1 MGRLDGKVGIIM
13 GGASPNMGGTV
24 AHLMAQEGA
33 KVFVNDIDASVVEE
47 TVAFLQSRG
56 FEAGGAVGDAGDE
69 AQVTEV
75 VGKAVDQFGTIDL
88 LYNNAGWHYF
98 ASVLNTEVEPW
109 NDQFRRNMTAAM
121 LTTKHVGKV
130 IADHGRGG
138 AIVHTAS
145 DAGHQGEAGS
155 PGYSGV
161 KAGLINFA
169 RAAAMDLAGHG
180 IRVNTVSP
188 TFNEHLLL
196 RGPVRNRRRE
206 GPFTWGSDEFLR
218 GIPLG
223 RFCSVNDIA
232 GAVVFLLSDEASFVT
247 AQDIRLDGGAL
258 ARYWPWQPGE
268 FSGVTT
274 EKFLSDWHPIRY
286 GERSEEVFKPD
297 D

>member
-1 MGRLDGKVGIIM
+1 VSRLEGKVGIIM

-33 KVFVNDIDASVVEE
+33 KVFINDIDAEIVKGTVE
-47 TVAFLQSRG
+47 FLKSRG
-56 FEAGGAVGDAGDE
+56 FEAAGAVGDASDE
-69 AQVTEV
+69 EQVADV
-75 VGKAVDQFGTIDL
+75 VEKAVAAFGTIDL

-98 ASVLNTEVEPW
+98 AQILDTELEPW

-121 LTTKHVGKV
+121 LTTKHVGRV
-130 IADHGRGG
+130 MADHGRGG
-138 AIVHTAS
+138 SIVHTAS

-169 RAAAMDLAGHG
+169 RAAAMDLAQHG
-180 IRVNTVSP
+180 VRVNTVSP

-196 RGPVRNRRRE
+196 RDQIRSGHRRP
-206 GPFTWGSDEFLR
+206 GPFSWTSDHFLR

-232 GAVVFLLSDEASFVT
+232 NAVVFLLSDEASFVT

-268 FSGVTT
+268 HTGVST
-274 EKFLSDWHPIRY
+274 EKFLSNYHPIRY
-286 GERSEEVFKPD
+286 GERSEDVFSP
-297 D
+297 